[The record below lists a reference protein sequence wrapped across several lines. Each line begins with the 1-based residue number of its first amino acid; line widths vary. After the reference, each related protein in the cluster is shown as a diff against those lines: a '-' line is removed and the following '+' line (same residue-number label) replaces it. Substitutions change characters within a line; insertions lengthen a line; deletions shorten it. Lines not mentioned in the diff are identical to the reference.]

1 MMIESISISAPKYPQ
16 ATEAE
21 IDICFFNCLRAGA
34 AQKEDSLEFKAGL
47 IAFQNEG
54 YPVSLWI
61 DLINEACDYRGR
73 DFNLQTKLE
82 WNELCMRMMAHNMP
96 FNVHPYMDVAS
107 DDYMTEYQ
115 RLFTIHIDKLIEYRR
130 KGLIK

>member
-1 MMIESISISAPKYPQ
+1 MVETISIVQPEYPQ
-16 ATEAE
+16 VTEAE

-34 AQKEDSLEFKAGL
+34 AQKEDSLEFKAAL
-47 IAFQNEG
+47 IAFQSAG

-73 DFNLQTKLE
+73 AMNLQTKLE
-82 WNELCMRMMAHNMP
+82 WNELCMRMVVHNMP
-96 FNVHPYMDVAS
+96 FSFYPYWDVAS
-107 DDYMTEYQ
+107 DDYYTEYQ
-115 RLFTIHIDKLIEYRR
+115 RLFAIHMDKLVEYRR

>member
-1 MMIESISISAPKYPQ
+1 MVETISIAPPKHPQ
-16 ATEAE
+16 VTEAE
-21 IDICFFNCLRAGA
+21 IDACFFNCLRAGA
-34 AQKEDSLEFKAGL
+34 AQKEDSLEFKAAL

-61 DLINEACDYRGR
+61 DLINEACGYRGR
-73 DFNLQTKLE
+73 NFTLQTKLE
-82 WNELCMRMMAHNMP
+82 WNELCIRMMAHNMP
-96 FNVHPYMDVAS
+96 FDFNPYMDVAS

-115 RLFTIHIDKLIEYRR
+115 RLFTIHIDKLTEYRR